1 MFPLPFLKSR
11 VRPLIPPRV
20 TAQRAASDR
29 VPYSQKIRQPM
40 TVAQRPQV
48 TGNLFTTTLAGQDFV
63 WMGTNRADFYRYL
76 RDHVPIISSAIWS
89 WVHLCATPQSYSM
102 EGPESEK
109 ARAAKVLKDLE
120 TRVFENPLVRR
131 SGISQLTE
139 QFFLE
144 LFTVGSFAGEIIP
157 LADGTGMDYFH
168 TLDPDLIHWERDGRW
183 KAYLVDENDNAF
195 YENTRGGLR
204 PSMSSN
210 TDGQRPTLVRSDH
223 PQRPT
228 LVRSGSGGSDEKRI
242 YLNPERFFFAT
253 LGADIMNPRGI
264 EPLASIPFVAQ
275 IQEAMLSDMARS
287 ARSAGTP
294 RLQIR
299 VHPPQAF
306 QHEGE
311 KEYQARINRYFDD
324 TVSQF
329 QRLDSDDN
337 IFTWDDVEV
346 TMIGGDGNRNFTWRL
361 NREQVIED
369 VITGL
374 RLYPWVVGRS
384 HGTTKN
390 WVESQFN
397 LLMQI
402 VDSVQGLGASLG
414 NFLRNTELKMKGLS
428 VTTEHKFAPN
438 QDPFLLTRMQA
449 RSVEFDTVHK
459 KVLAGYISKDDGA
472 RELGYE
478 KAFEE

>member
-1 MFPLPFLKSR
+1 MLTLPFFKSR
-11 VRPLIPPRV
+11 PRPLVPPRV
-20 TAQRAASDR
+20 VTKRAASGDI
-29 VPYSQKIRQPM
+29 PSSHKIRQPM
-40 TVAQRPQV
+40 TVPAKPSV

-63 WMGTNRADFYRYL
+63 WMGTNRAEFYRYL
-76 RDHVPIISSAIWS
+76 RDHVPIISSAVWS
-89 WVHLCATPQSYSM
+89 WVHLCATPQSYAM

-109 ARAAKVLKDLE
+109 ERAARVLNDLGA
-120 TRVFENPLVRR
+120 RIFENPLVRR
-131 SGISQLTE
+131 DGIQQLTE

-157 LADGTGMDYFH
+157 LADGSGIDYLH
-168 TLDPDLIHWERDGRW
+168 TFDPDLIHWERDGRW
-183 KAYLVDENDNAF
+183 KAYIVQESFPPL
-195 YENTRGGLR
+195 RGG
-204 PSMSSN
+204 N
-210 TDGQRPTLVRSDH
+210 TKG
-223 PQRPT
+223 
-228 LVRSGSGGSDEKRI
+228 DEKRI

-253 LGADIMNPRGI
+253 LGADVVNPRGI

-287 ARSAGTP
+287 TRNAGTP

-299 VHPPQAF
+299 IRPPKAF

-311 KEYQARINRYFDD
+311 KEYQARINHYFDD

-329 QRLDSDDN
+329 QRLDADDN

-346 TMIGGDGNRNFTWRL
+346 TLIGGDSHRNFTWRL

-402 VDSVQGLGASLG
+402 VDSVQGLGVSLG
-414 NFLRNTELKMKGLS
+414 NFLRNTELRMKGLS
-428 VTTEHKFAPN
+428 ITTEHVFAPN
-438 QDPFLLTRMQA
+438 QDPFLLSRMQA
-449 RSVEFDTVHK
+449 RAVEFDTVHK

-478 KAFEE
+478 NAFQE